1 MRKPSNIGRH
11 ELIGLRMEVVSATDS
26 SLVGTVGTI
35 TDETKNTLLVE
46 RDGKDEV
53 RVPKRGTVI
62 RVQLD
67 DKDVELD
74 CNKIMYRPE
83 DRIKR
88 VKR

>member
-46 RDGKDEV
+46 RDGKGEV